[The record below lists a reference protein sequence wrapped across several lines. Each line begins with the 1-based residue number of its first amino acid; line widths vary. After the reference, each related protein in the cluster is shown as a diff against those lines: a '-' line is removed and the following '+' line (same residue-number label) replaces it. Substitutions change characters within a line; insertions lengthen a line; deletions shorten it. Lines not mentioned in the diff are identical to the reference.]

1 MSGITDKVK
10 VADWYFD
17 SAEFDSEND
26 VLYLSIG
33 KPRPGYGEET
43 PEGHVLRYDEEG
55 EFCGLTLIGVQGML
69 QAGRHVKVTVP
80 PKTEPRHSWVPMQD
94 LKRILA

>member
-1 MSGITDKVK
+1 MNGRTQIK

-17 SAEFDSEND
+17 SAEFDADND

-43 PEGHVLRYDEEG
+43 PEGHVLRFDEQG
-55 EFCGLTLIGVQGML
+55 EFCGLTLFGVQGML
-69 QAGRHVKVTVP
+69 NDGKIVRVSVP
-80 PKTEPRHSWVPMQD
+80 PKTKPEHTWVMTQD
-94 LKRILA
+94 LKKILA